1 MYKEKSI
8 SSLAMTAFVAI
19 LASASCNARTSTESM
34 NILIISIAN
43 TSGHHCE
50 LISLNDH
57 ECKVIQNAMPQLIP
71 NNSEKN
77 FWIADRAY
85 GFASRRNENTLRYK
99 CGDDS
104 FTIDSVQEG
113 HCGIKPY
120 GEITDSNLQQIE
132 IEYDALTGRCS
143 NESPGYIMWRIKPN
157 KSITS
162 TYTDDTKVDTDS

>member
-8 SSLAMTAFVAI
+8 LTAIITALVTLLVTDPCHAG
-19 LASASCNARTSTESM
+19 TSHEST

-57 ECKVIQNAMPQLIP
+57 ECQVIQNAMPQLIP

-85 GFASRRNENTLRYK
+85 GFYSRKNENTLKYQ
-99 CGDDS
+99 CGTDT
-104 FTIDSVQEG
+104 FAIHSVQQG
-113 HCGIKPY
+113 HCGSKPY
-120 GEITDSNLQQIE
+120 GDVTATNLHEVE
-132 IEYDALTGRCS
+132 IEYDAIPGRCS

-157 KSITS
+157 KSVLTANA
-162 TYTDDTKVDTDS
+162 TDTELVADS